1 MRSAKVSL
9 AWLAWL
15 FRVRTMGRCD
25 FCRRLLAPYP
35 GPPAGYYILEDCFW
49 CADCYRE
56 LTEKP

>member
-1 MRSAKVSL
+1 VSL